1 MPETDDDLALLIDAA
16 RAAGEIA
23 RGYFK
28 RAPKVWEKPGA
39 AGPVTEAD
47 MAVNDMLAGSLRG
60 ARPGYGWLS
69 EESPDDPA
77 RLDADRA
84 FVIDPIDGT
93 RAFIEGE
100 HSWAHSLAVVDRGE
114 VVAAAIYLPMSDH
127 LYTAKRGKGAYRD
140 GARIAVST
148 ATALDG
154 ATVLATRTNF
164 EPWHWAEARVPQVHR
179 KFRSSLAYR
188 LGLVG
193 EGRYDAMLT
202 LRPTWEWDV
211 AAGAL
216 VVSEAG
222 GRVTDRRGAALRFNR
237 PDPQLNGVIA
247 AGPVVHDE
255 IASRL
260 V

>member
-1 MPETDDDLALLIDAA
+1 MPGPDDLSLLVEAA
-16 RAAGEIA
+16 REAGEIA

-28 RAPKVWEKPGA
+28 RAPKTWEKPDS

-47 MAVNDMLAGSLRG
+47 IAVNDRLESLLRG

-77 RLDADRA
+77 RLDAARV

-100 HSWAHSLAVVDRGE
+100 YAWAHSLAVVDNGA
-114 VVAAAIYLPMSDH
+114 VVAGAIYLPMTDK
-127 LYTAKRGKGAYRD
+127 LYTAHHGHGAHLD
-140 GARIAVST
+140 GARLSVSA

-154 ATVLATRTNF
+154 STVLASRSNF
-164 EPWHWAEARVPQVHR
+164 EPWHWTKAQVPDVKR
-179 KFRSSLAYR
+179 RFRSSIAYR
-188 LGLVG
+188 LSLIA
-193 EGRYDAMLT
+193 EGRFDAMIT

-216 VVSEAG
+216 IVEEAG
-222 GRVTDRRGAALRFNR
+222 GRATDRTGANLRFNSAA
-237 PDPQLNGVIA
+237 PQLNGIVA
-247 AGPVVHDE
+247 AGPALHRE
-255 IASRL
+255 ITRRL